1 MRPHAKI
8 KQNIKQI
15 GNKLFNRS
23 RAAPAPPQH
32 HGPAVGR
39 HDRAADLRDPSQ
51 FLSHFPSQFPG
62 HLLSQF
68 PNRRPIRSDRS
79 APHAG
84 GCVTAAGIAG
94 IERRQARLR
103 MQMRTIANDPQ
114 EKPCPSA
121 GRKENGLR
129 SLARPLHRHNCMLR
143 SARVQMGG
151 REHERV
157 PWKHLAAEAA
167 GDGSELPR
175 EDLGASRTVPP
186 TPVGVAAGV
195 HEGDALQPRAPR
207 ARAQRRITGEVHLD
221 GCRDPSGAGFGFVIV
236 V

>member
-1 MRPHAKI
+1 
-8 KQNIKQI
+8 
-15 GNKLFNRS
+15 
-23 RAAPAPPQH
+23 
-32 HGPAVGR
+32 
-39 HDRAADLRDPSQ
+39 
-51 FLSHFPSQFPG
+51 
-62 HLLSQF
+62 
-68 PNRRPIRSDRS
+68 
-79 APHAG
+79 
-84 GCVTAAGIAG
+84 VTAAGIAG

-121 GRKENGLR
+121 SRKENGLR

-236 V
+236 VWNAGSRADGWRFGLGCVFRALTIVLILVLACMTPGTNSDCSSKHYLFLIYTWKNIGCQELANQVTFRNRRDSWK